1 MTVAKDQTGAAPT
14 GPPMAAVGGFAG
26 AMTGGG
32 VALALV
38 LMGWLFSGMDYSIY
52 ASALPLILTDLKI
65 SIPSGGL
72 IFFLSLQG
80 LWVGSILV
88 PIIADYYGRRRVM
101 MGNILVYALT
111 TGAVALSQASW
122 YLTLA
127 RFLVNFGVG
136 AEQPVG
142 ATYVSERWNEKTR
155 ARAMGFMQSG
165 FAIGL
170 LLASILLATL
180 APHFGW
186 RILFVIGALPALI
199 VVAFR
204 FWLPESPKFEEF
216 RQKRHAGTLAK
227 EQQSFPLGQLFTPTL
242 RRATIIG
249 MIILLA
255 GNAAGSGILAWAPT
269 YLKVNRGLDIAS
281 VGWLGTIDAIG
292 LFVGYNLAGIVS
304 DWTSRRV
311 SLMVFFALGIVA
323 LIAFGIT
330 TNIALLAGAYFLVG
344 VAGGGQFGNFIT
356 YLSEMFPTSARA
368 TGVGWCMGIGLVAWS
383 IVPLVLGYLA
393 PTGNFGTLFAVLG
406 GSACLIGIIGAFLG
420 PETKGRALA

>member
-1 MTVAKDQTGAAPT
+1 MGTANDPTVA
-14 GPPMAAVGGFAG
+14 GPAQPAEDRFAVAMA
-26 AMTGGG
+26 GGG
-32 VALALV
+32 VALTLV

-52 ASALPLILTDLKI
+52 ASALPLILNDLHI
-65 SIPSGGL
+65 SIPSGGV

-80 LWVGSILV
+80 LWVGSIAV
-88 PIIADYYGRRRVM
+88 PIVADYVGRRRVM
-101 MGNILVYALT
+101 MGNILLYALT
-111 TGAVALSQASW
+111 TGAVALSQTAW
-122 YLTLA
+122 FLTLA

-142 ATYVSERWNEKTR
+142 ATYISERWNEKTR

-165 FAIGL
+165 FAVGL
-170 LLASILLATL
+170 LLASLLLATL
-180 APHFGW
+180 APRFGW

-204 FWLPESPKFEEF
+204 FWLPETSRFEEM
-216 RQKRHAGTLAK
+216 RKKREQGALAK
-227 EQQSFPLGQLFTPTL
+227 EEQGFPIAQLFTPTL

-304 DWTSRRV
+304 DWTSRRT
-311 SLMVFFALGIVA
+311 SLMIFFALGIVA
-323 LIAFGIT
+323 LIAFGLAGSIT
-330 TNIALLAGAYFLVG
+330 LLAVAYFVVG

-356 YLSEMFPTSARA
+356 YLSGMFPTSARA

-383 IVPLVLGYLA
+383 IVPLVLGLLA

-406 GSACLIGIIGAFLG
+406 GSACLLGIIGTFLG
-420 PETKGRALA
+420 PETKGQALA